1 MRRPDES
8 EPDGLVSGADHPKAF
23 ADQVAAWDGLAVI
36 TGFDRPTGSW
46 MLIALHDDT
55 LGRPT
60 GGTRMRSYGS
70 PAEAIEDAQRLAEGM
85 THKWAAV
92 GLPFGGGKAVI
103 APPRPLDTKERRG
116 LLRRYGRLLSSLGG
130 VFTTGEDLGT
140 TTDDMTEIAR
150 HTGHVMGLRDGAS
163 VDPGPYTAR
172 GVFRGI
178 LAALRHLDG
187 EPAGDPS
194 TRLSG
199 KTVLVQ
205 GLGDVGTPLAGL
217 LAAAGARLLL
227 ADLDRARAETLN
239 AELDAGIVAAD
250 RVFDTSCDV
259 FAPCAVG
266 GVINP
271 RTIPLLKCRAVA
283 GSANNQLSEPAD
295 AGRLHRRG
303 VLYAPDY
310 LINGGGA
317 LAFGLM
323 ELRPDLDA
331 DEIFSRVET
340 LGDSLVEVFAEAERR
355 GESPLVSVHR
365 RVDDVLGGR
374 RPLPDYGRQ
383 P

>member
-1 MRRPDES
+1 
-8 EPDGLVSGADHPKAF
+8 
-23 ADQVAAWDGLAVI
+23 
-36 TGFDRPTGSW
+36 
-46 MLIALHDDT
+46 
-55 LGRPT
+55 
-60 GGTRMRSYGS
+60 MRSYAS
-70 PAEAIEDAQRLAEGM
+70 SVEALEDAQRLAEGM

-103 APPRPLDTKERRG
+103 APPGPLDAGQRRG
-116 LLRRYGRLLSSLGG
+116 LLERYGRMLSALGG
-130 VFTTGEDLGT
+130 MFRTGEDLGT
-140 TTDDMTEIAR
+140 TTDDMTEISR
-150 HTGHVMGLRDGAS
+150 HTRHVMGLRDGAS

-178 LAALRHLDG
+178 LAALRHLEG
-187 EPAGDPS
+187 EPAGDPPD
-194 TRLSG
+194 RLSG
-199 KTVLVQ
+199 RTVLVQ

-227 ADLDRARAETLN
+227 ADLDRARAETLG

-250 RVFDTSCDV
+250 RVFDTPCDV

-271 RTIPLLKCRAVA
+271 RTIPLLNCRSIA

-295 AGRLHRRG
+295 ADRLNRRG

-323 ELRPDLDA
+323 ELRPDLGSE
-331 DEIFSRVET
+331 EIFSRVEA
-340 LGDSLVEVFAEAERR
+340 LGDSLIEVFGEAERR
-355 GESPLVSVHR
+355 GESPLVTVHR
-365 RVDDVLGGR
+365 RVEDVLSGR
-374 RPLPDYGRQ
+374 RPLPDYGRH

>member
-1 MRRPDES
+1 MRRPDGS
-8 EPDGLVSGADHPKAF
+8 ERDGLVKRAGQPKAF
-23 ADQVAAWDGLAVI
+23 TEQIAAWDGLAVL
-36 TGFDRPTGSW
+36 TRFDRPTGSW
-46 MLIALHDDT
+46 VLIALHDDA

-70 PAEAIEDAQRLAEGM
+70 PAEALEDAQRLAEGM

-103 APPRPLDTKERRG
+103 APPGPLDAGQRRG
-116 LLRRYGRLLSSLGG
+116 LLERYGRLLASLGG
-130 VFTTGEDLGT
+130 IFTTGEDLGT
-140 TTDDMTEIAR
+140 TIDDMTEISR
-150 HTGHVMGLRDGAS
+150 HTRHVMGLRDGAS

-178 LAALRHLDG
+178 LAALKHLDG
-187 EPAGDPS
+187 ETADDRP
-194 TRLSG
+194 TRLTG
-199 KTVLVQ
+199 RTVLVQ

-227 ADLDRARAETLN
+227 ADLDPARAETLG

-250 RVFDTSCDV
+250 RVFETPCDV

-271 RTIPLLKCRAVA
+271 RTIPLLNCRAVA

-295 AGRLHRRG
+295 ADRLHRRG
-303 VLYAPDY
+303 ILYAPDY

-323 ELRPDLDA
+323 DLRPDLGS
-331 DEIFSRVET
+331 DEIFSRVEA
-340 LGDSLVEVFAEAERR
+340 LGDSLVEVFDEAERR
-355 GESPLVSVHR
+355 GEPPLATVQR
-365 RVDDVLGGR
+365 RVEDVLRGR
-374 RPLPDYGRQ
+374 RPLPDYARS
-383 P
+383 